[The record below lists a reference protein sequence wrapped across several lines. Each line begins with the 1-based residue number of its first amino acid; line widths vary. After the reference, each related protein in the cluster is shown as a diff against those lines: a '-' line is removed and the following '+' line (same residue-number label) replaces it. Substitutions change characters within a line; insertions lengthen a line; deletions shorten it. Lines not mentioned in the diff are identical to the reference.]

1 MSPVRFVVSRH
12 IVTSMRKIGLVILG
26 IVVLGL
32 VGYALFRQ
40 QSVVVDRGLKP
51 ETTSQAPPAPQEPE
65 LVNEP
70 RTQLAEAKKLID
82 SGAVTVIDVRD
93 ADSYI
98 ASHIP
103 GAMQIPLARIEGEI
117 DYLPKGKPIITY
129 CT

>member
-1 MSPVRFVVSRH
+1 
-12 IVTSMRKIGLVILG
+12 MRKIVLVALG
-26 IVVLGL
+26 VVVLAL

-51 ETTSQAPPAPQEPE
+51 ETTTQPPVAAQQEPE
-65 LVNEP
+65 LIGVP
-70 RTQLAEAKKLID
+70 RTQLADAKKLID

-93 ADSYI
+93 ADSYT

-103 GAMQIPLARIEGEI
+103 GSLQIPLTRVEGEV
-117 DYLPKGKPIITY
+117 DYLPKGKPILTY